1 MTTTAQ
7 PAAGVPA
14 YYVAPA
20 APPITVTTPVGSESP
35 VMNQDEADY
44 YNGQCNAYMSQ
55 FLFTNVAD
63 LADLT
68 RVLFYELLMHRLSQ
82 WAATGV
88 DYDGITVDAGQIR
101 RAIKE
106 YGDSLSKVKNDL
118 GMTKSQRDKEKEQ
131 DTGAYLVRLKQRAR
145 EFGIHRENQLR
156 KAMQLMNDL
165 SYIVGSFDRSDQV
178 ERDKLGFSTEH
189 DILEWIR
196 ETMLPEFIAVDD
208 HFRKNQQ
215 RFWQQE
221 L

>member
-7 PAAGVPA
+7 PPAGVPT
-14 YYVAPA
+14 YYLPPA
-20 APPITVTTPVGSESP
+20 APLITVTTPVGSESP

-63 LADLT
+63 LADLS
-68 RVLFYELLMHRLSQ
+68 RVLFYELLMHRLSN

-88 DYDGITVDAGQIR
+88 DYDGVTVDAAQVR

-156 KAMQLMNDL
+156 KALQLMNDL

-208 HFRKNQQ
+208 HFRQNQQ